1 MKETLSVLAQL
12 IQNRIL
18 VAAVSGWFVAQV
30 LKAIIHTILTRS
42 FSAER
47 LVGDGGMPSAHSA
60 TVSALTAACG
70 YTYGLSSPFFGIS
83 AILAI
88 IIMHDAMGVRRETGK
103 QARILNVLIDSFQ
116 AEHGHEFE
124 ETLKIFVGH
133 TPLQVTVGCILG
145 IAIGIFICTLY

>member
-1 MKETLSVLAQL
+1 MKETLAVLSQL
-12 IQNRIL
+12 FQNRIL
-18 VAAVSGWFVAQV
+18 VAAVSGWFVAQM
-30 LKAIIHTILTRS
+30 LKAIIYTVLNRS

-60 TVSALTAACG
+60 TVSALAAACG
-70 YTYGLSSPFFGIS
+70 YSYGLSSPYFGIA

-133 TPLQVTVGCILG
+133 TPLQVTVGCIIG
-145 IAIGIFICTLY
+145 IAVGILICMIY